1 MDNTGPG
8 VFGIGGILGISGF
21 GAVGAPYG
29 TEKFFFGAGKEGVLG
44 GVQRA
49 VNDNEGIVPSIEGLP
64 YDLIITVFVVAEES
78 RLEDLLKWKK
88 GGSIWGSTPPREMQ
102 KGRSALARD

>member
-1 MDNTGPG
+1 MRGFSGTFPPPPVPLPPDFHFMDNTGPG
-8 VFGIGGILGISGF
+8 VFGELGILDGGEAEAF

-49 VNDNEGIVPSIEGLP
+49 VNDNEGIVPGIEGLP

-78 RLEDLLKWKK
+78 RHEDLL
-88 GGSIWGSTPPREMQ
+88 
-102 KGRSALARD
+102 

>member
-8 VFGIGGILGISGF
+8 VFGELGILDGGEAETF

-49 VNDNEGIVPSIEGLP
+49 VNDNEGIVPGIEGLP

-78 RLEDLLKWKK
+78 RHEDLL
-88 GGSIWGSTPPREMQ
+88 
-102 KGRSALARD
+102 

>member
-8 VFGIGGILGISGF
+8 VFGELGILDGGEAEAF

-49 VNDNEGIVPSIEGLP
+49 VNDNEGIEGLP

-78 RLEDLLKWKK
+78 RHEDLL
-88 GGSIWGSTPPREMQ
+88 
-102 KGRSALARD
+102 

>member
-1 MDNTGPG
+1 MRGFSGTFPPPHSSFTSRFPLHGQHGTG
-8 VFGIGGILGISGF
+8 VFGELGILDGGEAEAF

-49 VNDNEGIVPSIEGLP
+49 VNDNEGIGPGIEGLP
-64 YDLIITVFVVAEES
+64 YDLILTVFVVAEES
-78 RLEDLLKWKK
+78 RHEDLL
-88 GGSIWGSTPPREMQ
+88 
-102 KGRSALARD
+102 

>member
-1 MDNTGPG
+1 MREGLLRNVPASPQFLYLQISTSWTTRDRASSGSSAYSTGVKRRHSEP
-8 VFGIGGILGISGF
+8 S
-21 GAVGAPYG
+21 GAPYG

-49 VNDNEGIVPSIEGLP
+49 VNDNEGIVPGIEGLP

-78 RLEDLLKWKK
+78 RHEDLL
-88 GGSIWGSTPPREMQ
+88 
-102 KGRSALARD
+102 

>member
-8 VFGIGGILGISGF
+8 VFGELGILDGGEAEAF

-44 GVQRA
+44 GVQRK
-49 VNDNEGIVPSIEGLP
+49 
-64 YDLIITVFVVAEES
+64 VF
-78 RLEDLLKWKK
+78 
-88 GGSIWGSTPPREMQ
+88 
-102 KGRSALARD
+102 

>member
-8 VFGIGGILGISGF
+8 VFGELGILDGGEAETF

-49 VNDNEGIVPSIEGLP
+49 VNDNEGIVPGIEGLP
-64 YDLIITVFVVAEES
+64 YDLIITVFEWRKKVVMKIS
-78 RLEDLLKWKK
+78 SNGKK
-88 GGSIWGSTPPREMQ
+88 GEYMGEYSP
-102 KGRSALARD
+102 

>member
-8 VFGIGGILGISGF
+8 VFGELGILDGGETEAF

-44 GVQRA
+44 GGQRA
-49 VNDNEGIVPSIEGLP
+49 VNDNEGIVPGIEGLP
-64 YDLIITVFVVAEES
+64 YDLILTIFVVEEES
-78 RLEDLLKWKK
+78 LHEYLL
-88 GGSIWGSTPPREMQ
+88 
-102 KGRSALARD
+102 